1 VTGARP
7 VTRRAALRQAAIA
20 AALVAAVLV
29 VGSNFVLVEVRL
41 FGLEVQLRLGWALL
55 LALIVG
61 FAGGATWSRR

>member
-1 VTGARP
+1 MRGAP

-20 AALVAAVLV
+20 VALVAAVLV

-41 FGLEVQLRLGWALL
+41 FGLEVEMRLGWALL
-55 LALIVG
+55 LALVVG